1 MHEVNVQRAVRAGAR
16 KAGLTARVT
25 PHVLRHSYATH
36 VHRAGAAARDVQEV
50 LGHVKLET
58 TMKYLA
64 PAPAKVRSPLDAAVG

>member
-36 VHRAGAAARDVQEV
+36 VHRAGAAARDLEAV
-50 LGHVKLET
+50 LGDRQLET
-58 TMKYLA
+58 TMRYLA
-64 PAPAKVRSPLDAAVG
+64 WEPGRVRSPLD